1 MWVNK
6 YFVVV
11 DWVIIVRFFVG
22 IYEVVIVIFEEMD
35 YNIFGFILEGRVY

>member
-11 DWVIIVRFFVG
+11 YWVIIVRFFVG
-22 IYEVVIVIFEEMD
+22 IYEVVIEIFEEMD
-35 YNIFGFILEGRVY
+35 YNIFGFILEDRVY